1 MKYQGSKS
9 RIVGEILPIML
20 NKMHLG
26 MAFVDAFVGGCSVI
40 QNVPPEYKR
49 IANDNNRYL
58 IAMWEKLTTT
68 NWQPPT
74 TIDKPF
80 YDKVRESWHKDDG
93 KYEDALIGW
102 VGFMASRNGRFF
114 DGGYSGHNAKGRD
127 YINENIRNT
136 SRQIPFLMGV
146 EWQCGSYECISMPK
160 ASLVYYDPPYKGTYG
175 YSTSKN
181 FDHDRFYDWARQMKR
196 DGHLVYISEYQMPG
210 DFSCVW
216 QKQNTNSVNLTKT
229 YKPMERLWTL

>member
-20 NKMHLG
+20 KSMQPG
-26 MAFVDAFVGGCSVI
+26 QTFVDGFCGSCSVI
-40 QNVPPEYKR
+40 QNVPSDYKR

-80 YDKVRESWHKDDG
+80 YDKVRESWHKNDG
-93 KYEDALIGW
+93 KYSDALIGW
-102 VGFMASRNGRFF
+102 VGFMGSRNGRFF

-146 EWQCGSYECISMPK
+146 MYLYTE
-160 ASLVYYDPPYKGTYG
+160 SLTG
-175 YSTSKN
+175 
-181 FDHDRFYDWARQMKR
+181 
-196 DGHLVYISEYQMPG
+196 L
-210 DFSCVW
+210 
-216 QKQNTNSVNLTKT
+216 L
-229 YKPMERLWTL
+229 

>member
-1 MKYQGSKS
+1 MKYQGSKA
-9 RIVGEILPIML
+9 RIVDEILPIML
-20 NKMHLG
+20 NKMRPG
-26 MAFVDAFVGGCSVI
+26 MAFVDGFLGGGSVI
-40 QNVPPEYKR
+40 QNVPREYKR
-49 IANDNNRYL
+49 IANDNNRFL

-68 NWQPPT
+68 SWQPPT
-74 TIDKPF
+74 RIDKPF

-93 KYEDALIGW
+93 KFDDATIGW

-136 SRQIPFLMGV
+136 LRQIPFLMGV
-146 EWQCGSYECISMPK
+146 EWQCGSYESITMPK

-175 YSTSKN
+175 YSTSKH

-196 DGHLVYISEYQMPG
+196 DGHLVYISEYNMPG

-216 QKQNTNSVNLTKT
+216 QKQITNSVNLTKT
-229 YKPMERLWTL
+229 YKPTERLWTL